1 MLNFNKTTEYSFR
14 IMSYIASDVSRQ
26 YKSDDIYKDLK
37 IPFRYLRRLLTK
49 LSNAGLLESIQGKYG
64 GFKLTRKIEDITLYD
79 ILVATDENSNATSC
93 FFGFPECPAQG
104 NCLLHE
110 AWTEM
115 RNNLNKVLKNTTLA
129 ALKDSD
135 TGKFILT
142 NSLSQLSGE
151 LEE

>member
-14 IMSYIASDVSRQ
+14 IMSYMAADVSRQ
-26 YKSDDIYKDLK
+26 YKSDDIYNDLK

-64 GFKLTRKIEDITLYD
+64 GFKLTRNIEDITLYD
-79 ILVATDENSNATSC
+79 ILEATDENSNGISC

-129 ALKDSD
+129 ALKASD
-135 TGKFILT
+135 TGIFVIN

-151 LEE
+151 L